1 MVQGKS
7 VRAEIVLLRK
17 GQGLTTA
24 EVARRVRISQPL
36 YTQLENGRRKMD
48 LVYFLR
54 ICRVLGVEPREL
66 LVGQEKRH
74 SGR

>member
-7 VRAEIVLLRK
+7 VRAQIVMFRK
-17 GQGLTTA
+17 DQGLTTA
-24 EVARRVRISQPL
+24 EIARRVRLSRPF

-54 ICRVLGVEPREL
+54 ICRVLGVEPGEL
-66 LVGQEKRH
+66 LE
-74 SGR
+74 